1 MTIEYSV
8 EIISKLD
15 ALHARLDAHRAMKL
29 SPRDIIDLYNSELLS
44 YIEARELLGY
54 TSSVEKVRT
63 ISEAVNGR
71 RKKSN

>member
-1 MTIEYSV
+1 MTIEYSA

-15 ALHARLDAHRAMKL
+15 ALHARLDTHRAMKL
-29 SPRDIIDLYNSELLS
+29 SARDIIDLYHADLLS
-44 YIEARELLGY
+44 HVEARELLGY

-63 ISEAVNGR
+63 IDEAVNGR